1 MKPPCVRTRVAR
13 LQRLQKAQT
22 LARII
27 DLERIIRSTRKT
39 RDPRLPAFLVALP
52 FIFLLSL
59 IVGSICFECLS
70 FNNTDWRCV
79 LFIVIVNMIVTA
91 QYQAGEQDA
100 RDSNGLRFTFLGF
113 DADEDLNASPSRAQL
128 RPTCH
133 KRTLTS
139 SPLFE
144 SENIDDVQSDALDD
158 LELRLLSVSCT
169 RAPNIPGPEISNE
182 THQGTEPKVVKNDAP
197 CMKCAP
203 SPRGLACIQR
213 IRADRE
219 PENIQRCV
227 HARLCA
233 SFDAVGMIHGVIVS
247 ASVEMNDGMPCLQI
261 WRGHETLASMTL
273 SSLRVAT
280 PYECMI
286 ELAPKSSSGGRRP
299 VCFLVFEDETST
311 FHLLRQICT
320 QI

>member
-1 MKPPCVRTRVAR
+1 MKPSHADALPAVQYSKPMKPPCVRTLVAR
-13 LQRLQKAQT
+13 LQHLRSQKAQT

-100 RDSNGLRFTFLGF
+100 RDSDGLRFTFLGF

-158 LELRLLSVSCT
+158 LELRLLSVSCCFLHS
-169 RAPNIPGPEISNE
+169 GPEHSRSRNIQQNTAGHRTKGGQKRRAVYEMCTIS
-182 THQGTEPKVVKNDAP
+182 
-197 CMKCAP
+197 
-203 SPRGLACIQR
+203 QR
-213 IRADRE
+213 IGLYTAD
-219 PENIQRCV
+219 P
-227 HARLCA
+227 
-233 SFDAVGMIHGVIVS
+233 S
-247 ASVEMNDGMPCLQI
+247 
-261 WRGHETLASMTL
+261 
-273 SSLRVAT
+273 
-280 PYECMI
+280 
-286 ELAPKSSSGGRRP
+286 
-299 VCFLVFEDETST
+299 
-311 FHLLRQICT
+311 
-320 QI
+320 